1 MWVVL
6 KFEKK
11 NLSLLKNDFYIKL
24 GSAPKFY
31 LPKLKIQKYSKNK
44 LNDKETFLLGDYLL
58 CFHSSF
64 RNNNIIEI
72 LKYCKGVKYFLS
84 GFSKSQ
90 IEIKEFVNKCKINED
105 ERGYIKQSFFEF
117 KGRKKFKFLSGP
129 FTNKIF
135 SIINE
140 NRFKIKASIGNL
152 NTIVSKE
159 DYLYSPI

>member
-1 MWVVL
+1 M
-6 KFEKK
+6 
-11 NLSLLKNDFYIKL
+11 
-24 GSAPKFY
+24 
-31 LPKLKIQKYSKNK
+31 
-44 LNDKETFLLGDYLL
+44 
-58 CFHSSF
+58 
-64 RNNNIIEI
+64 EI

-90 IEIKEFVNKCKINED
+90 IEIEEFVNKCKINED
-105 ERGYIKQSFFEF
+105 EQGYIKQSFFEF

-140 NRFKIKASIGNL
+140 NRFKIKASVGSL